1 MNFTELLISHTVVS
15 LKRCAGAALNTHGLT
30 DTFSNIDAWMA
41 SARMACLLAVPLLYL
56 AAAGLSGA
64 NPQAA
69 LLEGVTR
76 TRDETLRGWRWAER
90 GAVLAMVS
98 AALCLLALLQGGPLS
113 VLGGLFVADALA
125 CTVLL
130 LVSFVGWVI
139 VRYSKTYLAGEAG
152 QAKFRVWLMLTLA
165 TVSLV
170 VISNHLALLAVA
182 WFATSVALHQLL
194 VFYGTRRPALVAA
207 HKKFLASRLADLFLA
222 AAVVLIASTQ
232 NTLFIDQI
240 VARAQALAMT
250 GALPWSL
257 QAATVLI
264 VLAAL
269 LKCAQLPVHGWLIQ
283 VMEAPTP
290 VSALLHAGVVNLGG
304 YVLIR
309 FGGLLVEVPVAQTL
323 LVVVGSITAV
333 LAALVMMTRISV
345 KVMLAWSTCAQMG
358 FMLMQ
363 CGLGAYGLAL
373 LHLVGHSLY
382 KAHAFLAAGGAVEQA
397 RLQRLSAPVPR
408 MSAIAALSSAA
419 LGLLLSALAV
429 GSAAWVWGASLTL
442 EPTLWVLGFVVCLAM
457 VPLLSAQAL
466 RAGGAWPLLLV
477 AVSFT
482 VALLYFALHH
492 FAAIWLGTSARPPV
506 GTPGLWSWVL
516 LSFGALF
523 VLQTWIRSRPQSRLA
538 RGLYPWFYA
547 GLYLDEWFTRLT
559 FRVWP
564 VRLGSPAEA
573 LPPTVSISAVT
584 SKGFQ

>member
-1 MNFTELLISHTVVS
+1 MNTTWLN
-15 LKRCAGAALNTHGLT
+15 ALNLNA
-30 DTFSNIDAWMA
+30 DLWSA
-41 SARMACLLAVPLLYL
+41 SARTALLLAVPLLYIL
-56 AAAGLSGA
+56 AAALSGA
-64 NPQAA
+64 TSRN
-69 LLEGVTR
+69 
-76 TRDETLRGWRWAER
+76 RDETARGWRWAER
-90 GAVLAMVS
+90 GAVLVTVS
-98 AALCLLALLQGGPLS
+98 AGLCLLALLQGGPIS

-152 QAKFRVWLMLTLA
+152 QARFRLWLMLTLA

-240 VARAQALAMT
+240 VARAQSLAAN
-250 GALPWSL
+250 GALPWGL
-257 QAATVLI
+257 QVATVLI

-309 FGGLLVEVPVAQTL
+309 LGGLLTEVPAAQTL
-323 LVVVGSITAV
+323 LVVVGSVTAV

-397 RLQRLSAPVPR
+397 RLQRLSAPAPR
-408 MSAIAALSSAA
+408 LSAAAALSSAA
-419 LGLLLSALAV
+419 VGLLLSALAV
-429 GSAAWVWGASLTL
+429 GGATWVWAVPLAL
-442 EPTLWVLGFVVCLAM
+442 EPTLWVLSFVVCLAM

-466 RAGGAWPLLLV
+466 RVGGAWPLALV
-477 AVSFT
+477 FASFAVAS
-482 VALLYFALHH
+482 VYFALHH
-492 FAAIWLGTSARPPV
+492 FASLWLGVSARPPLAS
-506 GTPGLWSWVL
+506 PGLMAWVV

-547 GLYLDEWFTRLT
+547 GLYLDEWFTRLS
-559 FRVWP
+559 FRIWP
-564 VRLGSPAEA
+564 VRLGSAAAVSTSASTSASTSTSTSTLTTPTPTPVA
-573 LPPTVSISAVT
+573 LT

>member
-1 MNFTELLISHTVVS
+1 
-15 LKRCAGAALNTHGLT
+15 
-30 DTFSNIDAWMA
+30 MA
-41 SARMACLLAVPLLYL
+41 FLLAVPLLYL
-56 AAAGLSGA
+56 AAAALSGT
-64 NPQAA
+64 AA
-69 LLEGVTR
+69 R
-76 TRDETLRGWRWAER
+76 TRHDTARGWRWAER

-139 VRYSKTYLAGEAG
+139 VRYSRTYLAGEAG
-152 QAKFRVWLMLTLA
+152 QARFRVWLMLTLA

-240 VARAQALAMT
+240 VARAQALAAT
-250 GALPWSL
+250 GALPLGL

-309 FGGLLVEVPVAQTL
+309 LGGLLAEVPAAQAL
-323 LVVVGSITAV
+323 LVVVGSVTAV

-382 KAHAFLAAGGAVEQA
+382 KAHAFLAAGDAVEQA
-397 RLQRLSAPVPR
+397 RLQRLSAPAR
-408 MSAIAALSSAA
+408 YLTSGAALSNAGI
-419 LGLLLSALAV
+419 GLLLSALAV
-429 GSAAWVWGASLTL
+429 GGAAWVWGVSLTT
-442 EPTLWVLGFVVCLAM
+442 EPTLWVLSFVVCLAM

-466 RAGGAWPLLLV
+466 RVGGAWPVLLFLASFAV
-477 AVSFT
+477 ASV
-482 VALLYFALHH
+482 YFALHH
-492 FAAIWLGTSARPPV
+492 FAAIWLGTSARPPLAS
-506 GTPGLWSWVL
+506 PGLWSWVL
-516 LSFGALF
+516 LCFGALF

-538 RGLYPWFYA
+538 RRLYPWFYA
-547 GLYLDEWFTRLT
+547 GLYLDEWFTRLS

-564 VRLGSPAEA
+564 VRLSSAAVA
-573 LPPTVSISAVT
+573 LPAAALVASSQSPSSVIN
-584 SKGFQ
+584 KGFQ